1 MDFNMI
7 KKLFNKLP
15 TNMKLTLTCVGGLL
29 IIGLMY
35 FPLIPKLLNYPPDS
49 INNDFQIKVNFFH
62 YTTQYIAIFSFV
74 ILTFLIGLPILFR
87 KVNKI
92 DNITNYDLNKNSKEL
107 LPIIKTC
114 FNFPIVMLLVLLILP
129 PLLVFTG
136 LILLKQEFVFS
147 LKTTFIIFSMC
158 ALLALL
164 VYSFSRFLFE
174 KVLKK
179 IKITDN
185 MYGIRVNLKNKILLQ
200 LLPLL
205 LFTIVFTF
213 LILYSQLT
221 EIKGDSLNDYY
232 TQTLVSKIEDTNL
245 KSVDEAKQMLES
257 IDLRSP
263 DDSIFILSADG
274 DTYYSE
280 TELSDFFKTYIFD
293 FEEKHPGHTY
303 EYYGNP
309 VQGSYIRENING
321 EDWILGI
328 RYSVFT
334 NDTLFSIIPLFTI
347 VICVNLF
354 FIVVISV
361 NYGNELK
368 VIADGLSSISR
379 NSSNYMTSK
388 LPVYSNDE
396 IGDLTIAFNRIQDLT
411 NSYIKQLHDNQ
422 DTLMEKERLASL
434 GQLIGGIAHNL
445 KTPIMSISGAAEGLT
460 DLIKEYDASIDNP
473 QVNSQDHHDIAKD
486 MSSWVSKIKDYTS
499 YMSDIITAVKGQ
511 AVTLSE
517 VQNVSFDIEELLK
530 RVDILMKHELK
541 NALIYLRVSVN
552 VPENTTLNGD
562 INSLVQV
569 INNMIS
575 NSIQA
580 YDGKPEQNIDL
591 SVSFADDNKNIVIAV
606 KDYGPG
612 LSDKVKSKLFNEMIT
627 TKGKNGTGLG
637 LYMSYSTIKAHF
649 NGDIKFESESGK
661 GTTFYII
668 LPL

>member
-1 MDFNMI
+1 MKKIFNI
-7 KKLFNKLP
+7 IP
-15 TNMKLTLTCVGGLL
+15 TNMKLTLACVAGLI

-164 VYSFSRFLFE
+164 IYSFSRFLFE

-232 TQTLVSKIEDTNL
+232 TQTLVTQFENKEF
-245 KSVDEAKQMLES
+245 KSVDEAKQVLES

-334 NDTLFSIIPLFTI
+334 NDTIFSIIPLFAI
-347 VICVNLF
+347 VICVNLL

-368 VIADGLSSISR
+368 VITDGLTSISK
-379 NSSNYMTSK
+379 NSTNYMTSK
-388 LPVYSNDE
+388 LPVYTNDE

-649 NGDIKFESESGK
+649 NGDIKFESENGK

>member
-1 MDFNMI
+1 M
-7 KKLFNKLP
+7 KKIFNKIP
-15 TNMKLTLTCVGGLL
+15 TNMKLTLACVAGLI

-62 YTTQYIAIFSFV
+62 YTTQYASIVSFAI
-74 ILTFLIGLPILFR
+74 ITFLIVLPILYR

-92 DNITNYDLNKNSKEL
+92 DNITNFDLNKNSKEL

-114 FNFPIVMLLVLLILP
+114 FNFPIFMLLVFLILP
-129 PLLVFTG
+129 PLLVFIG

-164 VYSFSRFLFE
+164 IYSFSRFLFE

>member
-1 MDFNMI
+1 MI

-232 TQTLVSKIEDTNL
+232 TQTLVTQFENKEF
-245 KSVDEAKQMLES
+245 KSVDEAKQVLES

-263 DDSIFILSADG
+263 DDSIFILSANG
-274 DTYYSE
+274 DIYYSE
-280 TELSDFFKTYIFD
+280 ANLSDFFKTYIFD

-334 NDTLFSIIPLFTI
+334 NDTIFSIIPLFAI
-347 VICVNLF
+347 VICVNLL

-368 VIADGLSSISR
+368 VITDGLTSISK
-379 NSSNYMTSK
+379 NSTNYMTSK
-388 LPVYSNDE
+388 LPVYTNDE

-649 NGDIKFESESGK
+649 NGDIKFESEDGK

>member
-1 MDFNMI
+1 M
-7 KKLFNKLP
+7 KKIFNKIP
-15 TNMKLTLTCVGGLL
+15 TNMKLTLACVAGLI

-62 YTTQYIAIFSFV
+62 YTTQYASIVAFAI
-74 ILTFLIGLPILFR
+74 ITFLIVLPILFR

-92 DNITNYDLNKNSKEL
+92 DNITNFDLNKNSKEL

-114 FNFPIVMLLVLLILP
+114 FNFPIFMLLVFLILP
-129 PLLVFTG
+129 PLLVFIG

-164 VYSFSRFLFE
+164 IYSFSRFLFE

-347 VICVNLF
+347 VICVNFF

-637 LYMSYSTIKAHF
+637 LYISYSTIKAHF
-649 NGDIKFESESGK
+649 NGDIKFESEDGK

>member
-179 IKITDN
+179 IKITDT
-185 MYGIRVNLKNKILLQ
+185 MYGIRVNLKNKVLLQ

-232 TQTLVSKIEDTNL
+232 TQTLVTQFENKEF
-245 KSVDEAKQMLES
+245 KSVDEAKQVLES

-263 DDSIFILSADG
+263 DDSIFILSANG
-274 DTYYSE
+274 DIYYSE
-280 TELSDFFKTYIFD
+280 ANLSDFFKTYIFD

-334 NDTLFSIIPLFTI
+334 NDTIFSIIPLFAI
-347 VICVNLF
+347 VICVNLL

-368 VIADGLSSISR
+368 VITDGLTSISK
-379 NSSNYMTSK
+379 NSTNYMTSK
-388 LPVYSNDE
+388 LPVYTNDE

>member
-1 MDFNMI
+1 M
-7 KKLFNKLP
+7 KKIFNKIP
-15 TNMKLTLTCVGGLL
+15 TNMKLTLACVAGLI

-62 YTTQYIAIFSFV
+62 YTTQYASIVSFAI
-74 ILTFLIGLPILFR
+74 ITFLIVLPILFR

-92 DNITNYDLNKNSKEL
+92 DNITNFDLNKNSKEL

-114 FNFPIVMLLVLLILP
+114 FNFPIFMLLVFLILP
-129 PLLVFTG
+129 PLLVFIG

-164 VYSFSRFLFE
+164 IYSFSRFLFE

-185 MYGIRVNLKNKILLQ
+185 MYGIRVNLKNKLLLQ

-263 DDSIFILSADG
+263 DDFIFILSADG

-511 AVTLSE
+511 AVT
-517 VQNVSFDIEELLK
+517 
-530 RVDILMKHELK
+530 DILMKHELK

-649 NGDIKFESESGK
+649 NGDIKFESEDGK

>member
-1 MDFNMI
+1 MI

-179 IKITDN
+179 IKITDT

-232 TQTLVSKIEDTNL
+232 TQTLVTQFENKEF
-245 KSVDEAKQMLES
+245 KSVDEAKQVLES

-263 DDSIFILSADG
+263 DDSIFILSANG
-274 DTYYSE
+274 DIYYSE
-280 TELSDFFKTYIFD
+280 ANLSDFFKTYIFD

-334 NDTLFSIIPLFTI
+334 NDTIFSIIPLFAI
-347 VICVNLF
+347 VICVNLL

-368 VIADGLSSISR
+368 VITDGLTSISK
-379 NSSNYMTSK
+379 NSTNYMTSK
-388 LPVYSNDE
+388 LPVYTNDE

>member
-1 MDFNMI
+1 
-7 KKLFNKLP
+7 
-15 TNMKLTLTCVGGLL
+15 
-29 IIGLMY
+29 MY

-232 TQTLVSKIEDTNL
+232 TQTLVTQFENKEF
-245 KSVDEAKQMLES
+245 KSVDEAKQVLES

-263 DDSIFILSADG
+263 DDSIFILSANG
-274 DTYYSE
+274 DIYYSE
-280 TELSDFFKTYIFD
+280 ANLSDFFKTYIFD

-334 NDTLFSIIPLFTI
+334 NDTIFSIIPLFAI
-347 VICVNLF
+347 VICVNLL

-368 VIADGLSSISR
+368 VITDGLTSISK
-379 NSSNYMTSK
+379 NSTNYMTSK
-388 LPVYSNDE
+388 LPVYTNDE

-473 QVNSQDHHDIAKD
+473 SVNSQDHHDIAKD
-486 MSSWVSKIKDYTS
+486 MSSWVVKIKDYTS

>member
-232 TQTLVSKIEDTNL
+232 TQTLVTQFENKEF
-245 KSVDEAKQMLES
+245 KSVDEAKQVLES

-263 DDSIFILSADG
+263 DDSIFILSANG
-274 DTYYSE
+274 DIYYSE
-280 TELSDFFKTYIFD
+280 ANLSDFFKTYIFD

-334 NDTLFSIIPLFTI
+334 NDYS
-347 VICVNLF
+347 
-354 FIVVISV
+354 
-361 NYGNELK
+361 K
-368 VIADGLSSISR
+368 VEFVGKIEKRSQNHRFWLLWHPRAD
-379 NSSNYMTSK
+379 SNCR
-388 LPVYSNDE
+388 P
-396 IGDLTIAFNRIQDLT
+396 
-411 NSYIKQLHDNQ
+411 
-422 DTLMEKERLASL
+422 
-434 GQLIGGIAHNL
+434 
-445 KTPIMSISGAAEGLT
+445 
-460 DLIKEYDASIDNP
+460 
-473 QVNSQDHHDIAKD
+473 
-486 MSSWVSKIKDYTS
+486 
-499 YMSDIITAVKGQ
+499 
-511 AVTLSE
+511 
-517 VQNVSFDIEELLK
+517 
-530 RVDILMKHELK
+530 
-541 NALIYLRVSVN
+541 
-552 VPENTTLNGD
+552 
-562 INSLVQV
+562 
-569 INNMIS
+569 
-575 NSIQA
+575 
-580 YDGKPEQNIDL
+580 
-591 SVSFADDNKNIVIAV
+591 FA
-606 KDYGPG
+606 
-612 LSDKVKSKLFNEMIT
+612 
-627 TKGKNGTGLG
+627 
-637 LYMSYSTIKAHF
+637 
-649 NGDIKFESESGK
+649 
-661 GTTFYII
+661 
-668 LPL
+668 

>member
-1 MDFNMI
+1 M
-7 KKLFNKLP
+7 KKIFNKIP
-15 TNMKLTLTCVGGLL
+15 TNMKLTLACVAGLI

-62 YTTQYIAIFSFV
+62 YTTQYASIVSFAI
-74 ILTFLIGLPILFR
+74 ITFLIVLPILYR

-92 DNITNYDLNKNSKEL
+92 DNITNFDLNKNSKEL

-114 FNFPIVMLLVLLILP
+114 FNFPIFMLLVFLILP
-129 PLLVFTG
+129 PLLVFIG

-164 VYSFSRFLFE
+164 IYSFSRFLFE

-347 VICVNLF
+347 VICVNFF

-649 NGDIKFESESGK
+649 NGDIKFESEDGK

>member
-1 MDFNMI
+1 MI

-347 VICVNLF
+347 VICVNFF

>member
-1 MDFNMI
+1 
-7 KKLFNKLP
+7 
-15 TNMKLTLTCVGGLL
+15 
-29 IIGLMY
+29 MY

-232 TQTLVSKIEDTNL
+232 TQTLVTQFENKEF
-245 KSVDEAKQMLES
+245 KSVDEAKQVLES

-263 DDSIFILSADG
+263 DDSIFILSANG
-274 DTYYSE
+274 DIYYSE
-280 TELSDFFKTYIFD
+280 ANLSDFFKTYIFD

-334 NDTLFSIIPLFTI
+334 NDTIFSIIPLFAI
-347 VICVNLF
+347 VICVNLL

-368 VIADGLSSISR
+368 VITDGLTSISK
-379 NSSNYMTSK
+379 NSTNYMTSK
-388 LPVYSNDE
+388 LPVYTNDE

-473 QVNSQDHHDIAKD
+473 SVNSQDHHDIAKD
-486 MSSWVSKIKDYTS
+486 MSSWVVKIKDYTS

-541 NALIYLRVSVN
+541 NALIYLSVSVN

>member
-1 MDFNMI
+1 
-7 KKLFNKLP
+7 
-15 TNMKLTLTCVGGLL
+15 
-29 IIGLMY
+29 MY

-347 VICVNLF
+347 VICVNFF

-649 NGDIKFESESGK
+649 NGDIKFESENGK

>member
-1 MDFNMI
+1 
-7 KKLFNKLP
+7 
-15 TNMKLTLTCVGGLL
+15 
-29 IIGLMY
+29 MY

-232 TQTLVSKIEDTNL
+232 TQTLVTQFENKEF
-245 KSVDEAKQMLES
+245 KSVDEAKQVLES

-263 DDSIFILSADG
+263 DDSIFILSANG
-274 DTYYSE
+274 DIYYSE
-280 TELSDFFKTYIFD
+280 ANLSDFFKTYIFD

-334 NDTLFSIIPLFTI
+334 NDTIFSIIPLFAI
-347 VICVNLF
+347 VICVNLL

-368 VIADGLSSISR
+368 VITDGLTSISK
-379 NSSNYMTSK
+379 NSTNYMTSK
-388 LPVYSNDE
+388 LPVYTNDE

-637 LYMSYSTIKAHF
+637 LYISYSTIKAHF
-649 NGDIKFESESGK
+649 NGDIKFESEDGK

>member
-1 MDFNMI
+1 MKKIFNI
-7 KKLFNKLP
+7 IP
-15 TNMKLTLTCVGGLL
+15 TNMKLTLACVAGLI

-92 DNITNYDLNKNSKEL
+92 DNITNFDLNKNSKEL

-114 FNFPIVMLLVLLILP
+114 FNFPIFMLLVFLILP
-129 PLLVFTG
+129 PLLVFIG

-164 VYSFSRFLFE
+164 IYSFSRFLFE

-205 LFTIVFTF
+205 LFTILFTF

-263 DDSIFILSADG
+263 DDSIFILSANG
-274 DTYYSE
+274 DIYYSE
-280 TELSDFFKTYIFD
+280 ANLSDFFKTYIFD

-486 MSSWVSKIKDYTS
+486 MSSWVVKIKDYTS

-649 NGDIKFESESGK
+649 NGDIKFESEDGK

>member
-1 MDFNMI
+1 MI

-179 IKITDN
+179 IKITDT
-185 MYGIRVNLKNKILLQ
+185 MYGIRVNLKNKVLLQ

-232 TQTLVSKIEDTNL
+232 TQTLVTQFENKEF
-245 KSVDEAKQMLES
+245 KSVDEAKQVLES

-263 DDSIFILSADG
+263 DDSIFILSANG
-274 DTYYSE
+274 DIYYSE
-280 TELSDFFKTYIFD
+280 ANLSDFFKTYIFD

>member
-1 MDFNMI
+1 MI

-179 IKITDN
+179 IKITDT
-185 MYGIRVNLKNKILLQ
+185 MYGIRVNLKNKVLLQ

-232 TQTLVSKIEDTNL
+232 TQTLVTQFENKEF
-245 KSVDEAKQMLES
+245 KSVDEAKQVLES

-263 DDSIFILSADG
+263 DDSIFILSANG
-274 DTYYSE
+274 DIYYSE
-280 TELSDFFKTYIFD
+280 ANLSDFFKTYIFD

-334 NDTLFSIIPLFTI
+334 NDTIFSIIPLFAI
-347 VICVNLF
+347 VICVNLL

-368 VIADGLSSISR
+368 VITDGLTSISK
-379 NSSNYMTSK
+379 NSTNYMTSK
-388 LPVYSNDE
+388 LPVYTNDE

>member
-1 MDFNMI
+1 M
-7 KKLFNKLP
+7 
-15 TNMKLTLTCVGGLL
+15 
-29 IIGLMY
+29 
-35 FPLIPKLLNYPPDS
+35 
-49 INNDFQIKVNFFH
+49 
-62 YTTQYIAIFSFV
+62 
-74 ILTFLIGLPILFR
+74 
-87 KVNKI
+87 
-92 DNITNYDLNKNSKEL
+92 
-107 LPIIKTC
+107 
-114 FNFPIVMLLVLLILP
+114 
-129 PLLVFTG
+129 
-136 LILLKQEFVFS
+136 
-147 LKTTFIIFSMC
+147 
-158 ALLALL
+158 
-164 VYSFSRFLFE
+164 
-174 KVLKK
+174 
-179 IKITDN
+179 
-185 MYGIRVNLKNKILLQ
+185 
-200 LLPLL
+200 
-205 LFTIVFTF
+205 
-213 LILYSQLT
+213 
-221 EIKGDSLNDYY
+221 
-232 TQTLVSKIEDTNL
+232 
-245 KSVDEAKQMLES
+245 
-257 IDLRSP
+257 
-263 DDSIFILSADG
+263 
-274 DTYYSE
+274 
-280 TELSDFFKTYIFD
+280 
-293 FEEKHPGHTY
+293 
-303 EYYGNP
+303 
-309 VQGSYIRENING
+309 SYIRENING

-388 LPVYSNDE
+388 LPVYPNDE

>member
-1 MDFNMI
+1 MI

-232 TQTLVSKIEDTNL
+232 TQTLVTQFENKEF
-245 KSVDEAKQMLES
+245 KSVDEAKQVLES

-263 DDSIFILSADG
+263 DDSIFILSANG
-274 DTYYSE
+274 DIYYSE
-280 TELSDFFKTYIFD
+280 ANLSDFFKTYIFD

-334 NDTLFSIIPLFTI
+334 NDTIFSIIPLFAI
-347 VICVNLF
+347 VICVNLL

-368 VIADGLSSISR
+368 VITDGLTSISK
-379 NSSNYMTSK
+379 NSTNYMTSK
-388 LPVYSNDE
+388 LPVYTNDE

>member
-1 MDFNMI
+1 MI

-232 TQTLVSKIEDTNL
+232 TQTLVTQFENKEF
-245 KSVDEAKQMLES
+245 KSVDEAKQVLES

-263 DDSIFILSADG
+263 DDSIFILSTNG
-274 DTYYSE
+274 DIYYSE
-280 TELSDFFKTYIFD
+280 ANLSDFFKTYIFD

-334 NDTLFSIIPLFTI
+334 NDTIFSIIPLFAI
-347 VICVNLF
+347 VICVNLL

-368 VIADGLSSISR
+368 VITDGLTSISK
-379 NSSNYMTSK
+379 NSTNYMTSK
-388 LPVYSNDE
+388 LPVYTNDE

-486 MSSWVSKIKDYTS
+486 MSSWVVKIKDYTS

-649 NGDIKFESESGK
+649 NGDIKFESENGK